1 MTKKEMVLRMAAD
14 NNGIILTK
22 QLTEVGIY
30 RSVLKDLEDEGKL
43 TKVQHGV
50 YVTEDGYA
58 DDFFL
63 LQHRFPS
70 GIYSHET
77 ALYLLGYS
85 DRTPIRITMTFPQG
99 TSSKRV
105 KDEDIRPILISKNL
119 DVGKTALYR
128 NGNEIIVYE
137 IERTL
142 VDLIKPRYEADMEQ
156 LIPALKR
163 YARNKNDINKL
174 FEYAKLFGVEQKMH
188 DYMGVLL

>member
-1 MTKKEMVLRMAAD
+1 MVLRMAAD

-22 QLTEVGIY
+22 QLTEAGIY
-30 RSVLKDLEDEGKL
+30 RSVLKNLEDEGKL

-50 YVTEDGYA
+50 YVTEDGYV

-85 DRTPIRITMTFPQG
+85 DRAPIRITMTFPQG
-99 TSSKRV
+99 TSSKRI

-119 DVGKTALYR
+119 DVGKAALYR
-128 NGNEIIVYE
+128 NGNEIAVYE

>member
-1 MTKKEMVLRMAAD
+1 
-14 NNGIILTK
+14 
-22 QLTEVGIY
+22 
-30 RSVLKDLEDEGKL
+30 
-43 TKVQHGV
+43 
-50 YVTEDGYA
+50 
-58 DDFFL
+58 
-63 LQHRFPS
+63 
-70 GIYSHET
+70 
-77 ALYLLGYS
+77 
-85 DRTPIRITMTFPQG
+85 MTFPQG
-99 TSSKRV
+99 TSSKRI

>member
-22 QLTEVGIY
+22 QLTEAGIY

-50 YVTEDGYA
+50 YVTEDGYV

-85 DRTPIRITMTFPQG
+85 DRAPIRITMTFPQG
-99 TSSKRV
+99 TSSKRI

-119 DVGKTALYR
+119 DVGKAALYR
-128 NGNEIIVYE
+128 NGNEITVYE